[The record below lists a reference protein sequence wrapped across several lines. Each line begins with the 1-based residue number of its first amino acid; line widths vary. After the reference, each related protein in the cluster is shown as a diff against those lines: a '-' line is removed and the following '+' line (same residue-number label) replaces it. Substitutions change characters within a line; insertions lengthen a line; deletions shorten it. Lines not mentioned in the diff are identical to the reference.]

1 MKITIGELI
10 EKKYALKV
18 HPDTYCHDREDY
30 VRIALAIE
38 TLAYHDKNL
47 LTHTLAVDDAARSRM
62 IQELL
67 MEYLKGETNNA
78 EN

>member
-1 MKITIGELI
+1 MAKSE
-10 EKKYALKV
+10 YALKV
-18 HPDTYCHDREDY
+18 HPDTYRHDREDY

-47 LTHTLAVDDAARSRM
+47 LTHTLAVNDAARSRM

-67 MEYLKGETNNA
+67 MEYLKGEK
-78 EN
+78 

>member
-1 MKITIGELI
+1 MSKSE
-10 EKKYALKV
+10 YALKN
-18 HPDTYCHDREDY
+18 HPDTYCNDREDY

-67 MEYLKGETNNA
+67 MEYLKGENDD
-78 EN
+78 

>member
-1 MKITIGELI
+1 MTKNE
-10 EKKYALKV
+10 YALKV
-18 HPDTYCHDREDY
+18 HPDTYCHNREDY

-47 LTHTLAVDDAARSRM
+47 LTHTLAVNDAARSRM

-67 MEYLKGETNNA
+67 MEYLKGEND
-78 EN
+78 EP